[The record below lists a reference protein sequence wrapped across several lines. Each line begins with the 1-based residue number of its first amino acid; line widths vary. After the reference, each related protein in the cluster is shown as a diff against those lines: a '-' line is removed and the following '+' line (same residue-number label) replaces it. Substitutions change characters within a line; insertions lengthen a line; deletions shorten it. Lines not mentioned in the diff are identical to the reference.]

1 MNLRGRI
8 YIAGHQGIVGS
19 ALLRELIKVGYKNLI
34 IIDKK
39 ELDLRD
45 FKSVEC
51 FFKFFKPEFV
61 LIAAAKVGG
70 IKANMTY
77 PADFLYDNLLIQ
89 TNVFQ
94 NSYKYKV
101 KKILF
106 LGSSCIYPKNCP
118 QPMKEEYL
126 MTGTLEPT
134 NEAYAIA
141 KITGLKMAKYYY
153 EQYGIKS
160 VCAMPCNLYG
170 FNDSFDPDNS
180 HVISSLVKKFS
191 DAVEKNLNEV
201 VVWGTGIARREFMNV
216 DDASKALILLMN
228 IYDSIDI
235 INVGCGYDISI
246 KDLVGIIKIKTGF
259 KGKVVWD
266 SKMPDGM
273 LKKCM
278 DIIKLKKL
286 GFVPS
291 ISLEEGIEMMV
302 NYYKEYKK

>member
-1 MNLRGRI
+1 M
-8 YIAGHQGIVGS
+8 VGS
-19 ALLRELIKVGYKNLI
+19 ALLRELINVGYKNLI
-34 IIDKK
+34 IIGKE

-45 FKSVEC
+45 FKSMEC
-51 FFKFFKPEFV
+51 FFKFFKPEVV

-77 PADFLYDNLLIQ
+77 PANFLYDNLLIQ
-89 TNVFQ
+89 ANIFQ
-94 NSYKYKV
+94 NSYEYKV

-126 MTGTLEPT
+126 MTGPLEPT

-153 EQYGIKS
+153 EQYNIKS
-160 VCAMPCNLYG
+160 VCAIPCNLYG
-170 FNDSFDPDNS
+170 FNDSFDSDNS
-180 HVISSLVKKFS
+180 HVIPSLVKKFL
-191 DAVEKNLNEV
+191 DAVENNLNEV
-201 VVWGTGIARREFMNV
+201 VVWGTGVARREFMNV
-216 DDASKALILLMN
+216 DDVSKALILLMN
-228 IYDSIDI
+228 SYDSIDI
-235 INVGCGYDISI
+235 INVGCGYEISI

-278 DIIKLKKL
+278 DITKLKKL

-291 ISLEEGIEMMV
+291 ISLEEGIEMIV
-302 NYYKEYKK
+302 NYYREYKK

>member
-1 MNLRGRI
+1 M
-8 YIAGHQGIVGS
+8 VGS

-34 IIDKK
+34 IVDKE

-45 FKSVEC
+45 FKPVEC

-89 TNVFQ
+89 TNIFQ

-106 LGSSCIYPKNCP
+106 LGSSCVYPKNCP

-126 MTGTLEPT
+126 MTGPLEPT

-141 KITGLKMAKYYY
+141 KITGIKMAKYYY
-153 EQYGIKS
+153 EQYNIKS

-191 DAVEKNLNEV
+191 DAVENNLDEV

-216 DDASKALILLMN
+216 DDVSKALILLMN

-235 INVGCGYDISI
+235 INVGCGYEISI

-278 DIIKLKKL
+278 DITKLKKL

-291 ISLEEGIEMMV
+291 INLEEGIEMIV